1 MVNKAIIDYLM
12 QRYQPEAILVYGSFA
27 DGSAGQNS
35 DFDALVIAPG
45 AVRHD
50 ASTVSDTVLD
60 VFVYPP
66 ETFADTYDPED
77 FLQVFDGQIVLDM
90 HGTAERLKA
99 RVLDYLA
106 ALPRKNAAERQQEA
120 DWCRKML
127 LRTQRG
133 DAEGLYRWH
142 WLLSE
147 SLELYFDGRGWRY
160 FGPKKALRRLS
171 LEDAAGFALYECALR
186 EFSHS
191 TLSAWIEHVE
201 NVLRGT

>member
-1 MVNKAIIDYLM
+1 MNKAILDYLV
-12 QRYQPEAILVYGSFA
+12 QRYRPEAILVYGSFA
-27 DGSAGQNS
+27 DGSAGENS

-45 AVRHD
+45 EQKHD
-50 ASTVSDTVLD
+50 ASAVDGTVLD

-66 ETFADTYDPED
+66 ETFADAYDPEE
-77 FLQVFDGQIVLDM
+77 FAQVFDGQIVLDE
-90 HGTAERLKA
+90 HGTAARLKA

-106 ALPRKNAAERQQEA
+106 SLPRKSEAERQQEA

-147 SLELYFDGRGWRY
+147 SLELYCDGRGWRY
-160 FGPKKALRRLS
+160 FGPKKALRRLA
-171 LEDAAGFALYECALR
+171 LEDAAGFALYERALHD
-186 EFSHS
+186 FSQS
-191 TLSAWIEHVE
+191 ALSVWIAHVE
-201 NVLRGT
+201 NVLRGA